1 MNWRGTS
8 SKQEFCSA
16 DKFSRC
22 SLTNKWPSDQ
32 DPQKQKASEHLRL
45 EAFAATG
52 AGERNRT
59 LDLLITSELLYQLS
73 YSGNLL
79 LASVSKN

>member
-1 MNWRGTS
+1 MLLEETDS
-8 SKQEFCSA
+8 PK
-16 DKFSRC
+16 K
-22 SLTNKWPSDQ
+22 
-32 DPQKQKASEHLRL
+32 KASEHLRL
-45 EAFAATG
+45 EAFAVTG

-79 LASVSKN
+79 LASVSEN

>member
-1 MNWRGTS
+1 MGG
-8 SKQEFCSA
+8 
-16 DKFSRC
+16 
-22 SLTNKWPSDQ
+22 SDRHRR
-32 DPQKQKASEHLRL
+32 PQKQKASEHLRF
-45 EAFAATG
+45 EALAGTG